1 MNEPSPYREAALR
14 PEAPPVLPPR
24 VFYLWSG
31 SLALLTLAPLL
42 VLVVIVAIVAV
53 SSFLFDEYAELCHMV
68 DQVWRPATRYALVV
82 LVLNLRYGR
91 PPANCNFCGTYDG
104 AALTNHPYYN
114 RG

>member
-1 MNEPSPYREAALR
+1 MNEPPPYREAALR

-31 SLALLTLAPLL
+31 SLAFWTLIPLL
-42 VLVVIVAIVAV
+42 AVVVLVALVATA
-53 SSFLFDEYAELCHMV
+53 SFISDDYADLCHMV
-68 DQVWRPATRYALVV
+68 GSVWQPATRYTLVV

-104 AALTNHPYYN
+104 AALTSHPYYN